1 MKQVGKKLGI
11 IIFWLLVWQLISI
24 CVNNSILLVGPWETL
39 RALCVQACEATF
51 WKTAVFT
58 TVRISCG
65 FLLGVTVGFFLAL
78 LSKKSKI
85 TEAFLEPVMQ
95 FFKTVPVASFVVLFL
110 IWWRADKL
118 AMIISFMVVM
128 PHIYVNTLE
137 GLKAADKKL
146 LEMAA
151 VFEMPVWNKF
161 FYIYRPALKP
171 FLDSGIKVTAGMS
184 WKSGVAAEVIGI
196 PLYSVGE
203 QLYMS
208 KINLDTAG
216 VLAWTLV
223 VIFLS
228 AIFEQIVLWV
238 WKKWNAWNPSCVEK
252 KRFIKEDAKAIVLQ
266 DVSKQYD
273 GKVVLQNVCGTY
285 GKEKVTYLNS
295 PSGSGKTTLLRVL
308 AGLEKA
314 DSGLITNPNRY
325 LTYVFQEDRLCEEY
339 NAVKNLELVCG
350 NSDKARK
357 HLLELLNEEDLNK
370 PCKALSGGMKRRVAV
385 ARAFCVDSEV
395 VLLDEPFTGLDEE
408 NKRRVREYIE
418 KYGTGK
424 VMVIASHGE

>member
-1 MKQVGKKLGI
+1 MKQAGKKLGI
-11 IIFWLLVWQLISI
+11 IIFWLLIWQLISI

-39 RALCVQACEATF
+39 CALGVQAFEVTF

-58 TVRISCG
+58 TIRISCG
-65 FLLGVTVGFFLAL
+65 FALGLTIGFMLAL

-85 TEAFLEPVMQ
+85 AEAFLEPVMQ

-128 PHIYVNTLE
+128 PHIYINTLE
-137 GLKAADKKL
+137 GLKSADKKL
-146 LEMAA
+146 LEMAK

-228 AIFEQIVLWV
+228 AIFERIVLWI

-252 KRFIKEDAKAIVLQ
+252 KRLIKEDAKAIVMQ
-266 DVSKQYD
+266 EVSKQYD
-273 GKVVLQNVCGTY
+273 GKVVLQNVCATY
-285 GKEKVTYLNS
+285 SKENVTYLNS

-308 AGLEKA
+308 AGLEKV
-314 DSGLITNPNRY
+314 DSGVIANPNRY

-350 NSDKARK
+350 NSDRARK
-357 HLLELLNEEDLNK
+357 HLLELLDEEDFDK

-408 NKRRVREYIE
+408 NKRKVKEYIE
-418 KYGTGK
+418 KYGAGK
-424 VMVIASHGE
+424 VLVIASHGE

>member
-1 MKQVGKKLGI
+1 MDKVKASTNEKYTILMNCKKVKEEQIRTSLTNLI
-11 IIFWLLVWQLISI
+11 EQNDLVL
-24 CVNNSILLVGPWETL
+24 NSLE
-39 RALCVQACEATF
+39 
-51 WKTAVFT
+51 
-58 TVRISCG
+58 
-65 FLLGVTVGFFLAL
+65 
-78 LSKKSKI
+78 KSKI
-85 TEAFLEPVMQ
+85 TEAFLAPVMQ

-137 GLKAADKKL
+137 GFKSADQKL
-146 LEMAA
+146 LEMAK
-151 VFEMPVWNKF
+151 VFEMPVLNQF

-223 VIFLS
+223 VILLS
-228 AIFEQIVLWV
+228 AVFERIVLWI
-238 WKKWNAWNPSCVEK
+238 WKKWNAWNPRCVEK
-252 KRFIKEDAKAIVLQ
+252 KRLEKEAEDAIVLQ
-266 DVSKQYD
+266 NVSKQFD
-273 GKVVLQNVCGTY
+273 GKVVLQNVSGTY
-285 GKEKVTYLNS
+285 GKENVTYLNS
-295 PSGSGKTTLLRVL
+295 PSGSGKTTLLRIVS
-308 AGLEKA
+308 GLEKA
-314 DSGLITNPNRY
+314 DSGLVTNPNRY
-325 LTYVFQEDRLCEEY
+325 LSYVFQEDRLCEEY
-339 NAVKNLELVCG
+339 SAVKNLEMVCG
-350 NSDKARK
+350 NADKARK
-357 HLLELLNEEDLNK
+357 HLLELLDEEDFDK

-385 ARAFCVDSEV
+385 TRAFCVDAEV

-408 NKRRVREYIE
+408 NKRKVKEYIE
-418 KYGTGK
+418 KYGAGK